1 MPETEILGPSRHPL
15 ANRKFGGLF
24 SVALIGTVYPRRLT
38 AAELT
43 GPPPIMAIADII
55 EAPTAYDRPDKKANI
70 LSECIKILSFIKNDK
85 HIDSDLFALF
95 LTSRMYKAYAELC
108 RFVDQIHDVDIARS
122 VS

>member
-1 MPETEILGPSRHPL
+1 LKPIDINGHLP
-15 ANRKFGGLF
+15 
-24 SVALIGTVYPRRLT
+24 PRRRYCDT
-38 AAELT
+38 T
-43 GPPPIMAIADII
+43 
-55 EAPTAYDRPDKKANI
+55 APTAYDRPDKKANI